1 MGGQLTPR
9 GAKAAGGFH
18 FGMREKMAFRFP
30 IRRETMKGNKMY
42 VDIGSI
48 LDDVFEA
55 AKDFGE
61 KIKNF
66 GPEFEGCKP
75 NPMGGGF
82 QANGEAHG
90 GAAGSAWFDSQTD
103 ENADYYPNFSYPP
116 MNIFLTPERSIVFE
130 FAVAGFEE
138 KNISLSF
145 QGDYMVF
152 SARMEVEPLQE
163 GIRFFKRRLKLKD
176 IDKQKYYV
184 PADKFDQEKVKAVF
198 KNGILKVTVPP
209 REQAETTDGIKIE
222 IVREGE

>member
-1 MGGQLTPR
+1 
-9 GAKAAGGFH
+9 
-18 FGMREKMAFRFP
+18 
-30 IRRETMKGNKMY
+30 MKGNRNY

-61 KIKNF
+61 KMKNF
-66 GPEFEGCKP
+66 GPDFEGCRP
-75 NPMGGGF
+75 GPGF
-82 QANGEAHG
+82 HAEGEVHG
-90 GAAGSAWFDSQTD
+90 GPANSWFEGQSE

-116 MNIFLTPERSIVFE
+116 MNVYLTPERSIVFE

-138 KNISLSF
+138 KNISLTF

-152 SARMEVEPLQE
+152 SARIDLEPPVD
-163 GIRFFKRRLKLKD
+163 GIRYFKRRLKLKD
-176 IDKQKYYV
+176 IEKQKYYV

-209 REQAETTDGIKIE
+209 KEADASAEGIKIE

>member
-1 MGGQLTPR
+1 
-9 GAKAAGGFH
+9 
-18 FGMREKMAFRFP
+18 
-30 IRRETMKGNKMY
+30 MKGNKTY

-61 KIKNF
+61 KMKDF
-66 GPEFEGCKP
+66 APPRFDGCGP
-75 NPMGGGF
+75 NPMGGFG
-82 QANGEAHG
+82 ANSEAHG
-90 GAAGSAWFDSQTD
+90 SGGASGGAWFEAQSD

-116 MNIFLTPERSIVFE
+116 MNIYLTSERSIVFE

-138 KNISLSF
+138 KGITLSF

-152 SARMEVEPLQE
+152 SAKIELEPPLE
-163 GIRFFKRRLKLKD
+163 GIRYFKRRLKLKD
-176 IDKQKYYV
+176 IEKQKYYV

-209 REQAETTDGIKIE
+209 KETAEANEGIKIE

>member
-1 MGGQLTPR
+1 
-9 GAKAAGGFH
+9 
-18 FGMREKMAFRFP
+18 
-30 IRRETMKGNKMY
+30 MKGNKMY

-61 KIKNF
+61 KMKNF
-66 GPEFEGCKP
+66 GPDFEGFKP
-75 NPMGGGF
+75 GGPMGCRGE
-82 QANGEAHG
+82 GEASGGVHG
-90 GAAGSAWFDSQTD
+90 GAAGGAWFDAQSD

-116 MNIFLTPERSIVFE
+116 MNIYLTGERSIVFE

-152 SARMEVEPLQE
+152 SAKIELENPADGLRY
-163 GIRFFKRRLKLKD
+163 FKRRLKLKD
-176 IDKQKYYV
+176 IEKQKYYV
-184 PADKFDQEKVKAVF
+184 PADKFDQEKVKALF
-198 KNGILKVTVPP
+198 RNGILKVTVPP
-209 REQAETTDGIKIE
+209 KEATQGAEGIKIE

>member
-1 MGGQLTPR
+1 
-9 GAKAAGGFH
+9 
-18 FGMREKMAFRFP
+18 
-30 IRRETMKGNKMY
+30 MKGNKTY

-61 KIKNF
+61 KMKDF
-66 GPEFEGCKP
+66 APPGFDGCGP
-75 NPMGGGF
+75 NPMGGFG
-82 QANGEAHG
+82 ANSEAHG
-90 GAAGSAWFDSQTD
+90 SGGASGGAWFEAQSD

-116 MNIFLTPERSIVFE
+116 MNIYLTPERSIVFE

-138 KNISLSF
+138 KGITLSF

-152 SARMEVEPLQE
+152 SARIEMEPPLD
-163 GIRFFKRRLKLKD
+163 GIRYFKRRLKLKD
-176 IDKQKYYV
+176 IEKQKYYV

-209 REQAETTDGIKIE
+209 KETAEANEGIKIE

>member
-1 MGGQLTPR
+1 
-9 GAKAAGGFH
+9 
-18 FGMREKMAFRFP
+18 
-30 IRRETMKGNKMY
+30 MKGNKMY

-61 KIKNF
+61 KMKSF
-66 GPEFEGCKP
+66 GPDLEGCRP
-75 NPMGGGF
+75 NPMGGFG
-82 QANGEAHG
+82 ASGEAHG
-90 GAAGSAWFDSQTD
+90 GAAGGAWFDSQTD

-116 MNIFLTPERSIVFE
+116 MNIYLTTERSIVFE

-152 SARMEVEPLQE
+152 SAKIEVEPPLE
-163 GIRFFKRRLKLKD
+163 GIRYFKRRLKLKD
-176 IDKQKYYV
+176 IEKQKYYV

-198 KNGILKVTVPP
+198 RNGILKVTVPP
-209 REQAETTDGIKIE
+209 REQTETVDGIKIE

>member
-1 MGGQLTPR
+1 
-9 GAKAAGGFH
+9 
-18 FGMREKMAFRFP
+18 
-30 IRRETMKGNKMY
+30 MKGNKMY

-61 KIKNF
+61 KMKQF
-66 GPEFEGCKP
+66 GPEFDGCGPGPGAGPGPGREPGEGP
-75 NPMGGGF
+75 GPWPRGGF
-82 QANGEAHG
+82 RANGEAHG
-90 GAAGSAWFDSQTD
+90 GAWFDSQTD

-116 MNIFLTPERSIVFE
+116 MNIYLTPERSIVFE

-138 KNISLSF
+138 KNISLIF

-152 SARMEVEPLQE
+152 SARMENEAPVD
-163 GIRFFKRRLKLKD
+163 GIRYFKRRLKLKD
-176 IDKQKYYV
+176 IEKQKYYV

-209 REQAETTDGIKIE
+209 REQPEAADGIKIE